1 MSSKM
6 QFQVFYG
13 EYNVMY
19 GPNGV
24 DLSAFKRTSS
34 GIDKPLERS
43 FGSICKWLQRG
54 FHVDPLTHVI
64 TVQSLV
70 NWEVD
75 SELWELM
82 MIHSTDDW
90 QKYMQAALERGWPLA
105 ILVQFREKTQNE
117 IQYCADQG
125 TPRRMT
131 CRLVLPWLT
140 TWKKQVRSTRTREQ
154 QVLRRPGFYSL
165 HNSHVPLTVE
175 TINLNCLC
183 SLPCWMR
190 MPTSTV

>member
-1 MSSKM
+1 M

-105 ILVQFREKTQNE
+105 ILVQIREKTQNE
-117 IQYCADQG
+117 IQHCADLG
-125 TPRRMT
+125 TP
-131 CRLVLPWLT
+131 
-140 TWKKQVRSTRTREQ
+140 SI
-154 QVLRRPGFYSL
+154 RRPGSYSL
-165 HNSHVPLTVE
+165 QYVFIPY
-175 TINLNCLC
+175 INLIVTIHMFHCQLKPLILIVYAAC
-183 SLPCWMR
+183 PVGCGCR
-190 MPTSTV
+190 RVR

>member
-13 EYNVMY
+13 DYNILY

-24 DLSAFKRTSS
+24 DLSAFKCTSS

-90 QKYMQAALERGWPLA
+90 QKYMQAALERGWPL
-105 ILVQFREKTQNE
+105 
-117 IQYCADQG
+117 C
-125 TPRRMT
+125 
-131 CRLVLPWLT
+131 
-140 TWKKQVRSTRTREQ
+140 
-154 QVLRRPGFYSL
+154 
-165 HNSHVPLTVE
+165 
-175 TINLNCLC
+175 
-183 SLPCWMR
+183 
-190 MPTSTV
+190 